1 MDRSPT
7 CSIGLAVLLFLGAAS
22 GTARADASRIDV
34 AQGEI
39 RIPSDADLERLERQ
53 GMATPP
59 LEAGRQTTRQPGAAM
74 SEQRR
79 EEIETASSLRAT
91 VSARLD
97 GRRGFP
103 SDAP

>member
-1 MDRSPT
+1 MSRPLI
-7 CSIGLAVLLFLGAAS
+7 CSIGLALLLFLGAAP
-22 GTARADASRIDV
+22 GTARADAPRIAV

-59 LEAGRQTTRQPGAAM
+59 LDVGRQTTRQPGAAA

-79 EEIETASSLRAT
+79 EEIENQQMDRQDRAIDQKVLRGIC
-91 VSARLD
+91 RD
-97 GRRGFP
+97 C
-103 SDAP
+103 

>member
-7 CSIGLAVLLFLGAAS
+7 FSIGLAVLLFIGAAQ
-22 GTARADASRIDV
+22 GTAGADASRITV

-79 EEIETASSLRAT
+79 EEIENQQMDRQDRAIDQKVLRGIC
-91 VSARLD
+91 RD
-97 GRRGFP
+97 C
-103 SDAP
+103 

>member
-1 MDRSPT
+1 MNRSPT
-7 CSIGLAVLLFLGAAS
+7 YSICLAVVLFIGAMPWAS
-22 GTARADASRIDV
+22 RADASRITL

-59 LEAGRQTTRQPGAAM
+59 LDTGRQTTRQPGAAV

-79 EEIETASSLRAT
+79 EEIENQQMNRQDRVIDQKVLRGIC
-91 VSARLD
+91 RD
-97 GRRGFP
+97 C
-103 SDAP
+103 

>member
-1 MDRSPT
+1 MDRPST
-7 CSIGLAVLLFLGAAS
+7 YGIGLAVLLFLGAAP
-22 GTARADASRIDV
+22 GTARADASRITV

-79 EEIETASSLRAT
+79 EEIENQQMDRQDRAIDQKVLRGIC
-91 VSARLD
+91 RD
-97 GRRGFP
+97 C
-103 SDAP
+103 

>member
-1 MDRSPT
+1 MDRPST
-7 CSIGLAVLLFLGAAS
+7 CSIGLAVLLFLGAAP
-22 GTARADASRIDV
+22 GTARADASRITV

-59 LEAGRQTTRQPGAAM
+59 LDAGRQTTRQPGAAM

-79 EEIETASSLRAT
+79 EEIENQQMDRQDRAIDQKVLRGIC
-91 VSARLD
+91 RD
-97 GRRGFP
+97 C
-103 SDAP
+103 